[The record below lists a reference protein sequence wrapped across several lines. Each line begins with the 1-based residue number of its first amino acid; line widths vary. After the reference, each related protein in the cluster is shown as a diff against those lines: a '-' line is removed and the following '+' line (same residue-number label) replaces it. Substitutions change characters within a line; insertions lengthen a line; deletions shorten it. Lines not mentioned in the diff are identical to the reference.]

1 MVTTSL
7 FDIIQEAL
15 WTDALLCRH
24 LFFQCLCYLFVHSV
38 PNMFVSIMPPDN
50 FANGCGEKAN
60 LSWISMPIGPNVV
73 AAVVENWDRAP
84 LYLETFKPQQ
94 ILNQRWQR
102 YIDPWAVYST
112 LCDIYYRPD
121 LRKSPQKKITLYA
134 EDLFHVSSKCAI
146 FHVYDIKFWTFISIQ
161 N

>member
-1 MVTTSL
+1 M
-7 FDIIQEAL
+7 
-15 WTDALLCRH
+15 
-24 LFFQCLCYLFVHSV
+24 LCYADIFCPISV
-38 PNMFVSIMPPDN
+38 PSFCAQCAQYVCQHYAPDN
-50 FANGCGEKAN
+50 FANGCGQMAN

-94 ILNQRWQR
+94 ILNQRWYR
-102 YIDPWAVYST
+102 YIDPSDVYST

-134 EDLFHVSSKCAI
+134 EAF
-146 FHVYDIKFWTFISIQ
+146 FM
-161 N
+161 